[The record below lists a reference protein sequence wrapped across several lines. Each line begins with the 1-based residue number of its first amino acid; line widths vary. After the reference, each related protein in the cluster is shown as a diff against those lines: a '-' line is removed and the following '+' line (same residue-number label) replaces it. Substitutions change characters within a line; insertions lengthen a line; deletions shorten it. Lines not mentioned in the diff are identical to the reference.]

1 MANYRTAL
9 SETYG
14 PAYTSG
20 AARQIIAGIACTVA
34 VTTAMIDN
42 ANDEIELGW
51 VPAGFTV
58 VGVEF
63 RATDMDTDGSPA
75 LVWDVGDAD
84 DEDRILA
91 AITTGQAAGRTD
103 ALAAAGTLYTYTTK
117 TRIKAYVK
125 TAAATG
131 ASGTIYFALY
141 GFVDPNFTLANTV
154 IGTA

>member
-14 PAYTSG
+14 PAYSSG

-63 RATDMDTDGSPA
+63 RGTDMDTDGSPA

-91 AITTGQAAGRTD
+91 AVTVGQTATRSD

-117 TRIKAYVK
+117 TRIKAFVK

-131 ASGTIYFALY
+131 AAGTLYFVLY
-141 GFVDPNFTLANTV
+141 GFVDPGYSAGNTV